1 MLKSYVYYERLK
13 FLKKISTFL
22 CPQVNLSYVAN
33 DFNEHWNEEKAMTC
47 GKLLQGYPAVE

>member
-1 MLKSYVYYERLK
+1 MLKSYVYCERLK

-22 CPQVNLSYVAN
+22 CPQVNLSYAVN
-33 DFNEHWNEEKAMTC
+33 YFNEHWNEEKAMTY

>member
-1 MLKSYVYYERLK
+1 MLKSYAYCERLK

-22 CPQVNLSYVAN
+22 CPQVNLSYAVN
-33 DFNEHWNEEKAMTC
+33 YFNEHWNEEKAMTY